1 MNRSAYAFIP
11 LLVLLTLVACTP
23 NPAPATPANNENPTT
38 MPPTATSIPSVKPT
52 STPEPTPTLTP
63 TPIPPTSE
71 PEPTPWQPQRPDQ
84 PCEPSGSKTC
94 NLLYIL
100 ADQYDDEHILKT
112 CHHFET
118 AGYTTHVAS
127 NTLDVVHGFH
137 ECYEF
142 TPAYPDLLLEDVDV
156 ANYDAILFVGSD
168 GVSIDLHNDPLAH
181 RIAQDALEQ
190 GKVIVAVGDGPV
202 ILAKA
207 GLLEG
212 RTATVLRNIS
222 WYAVGDQ
229 WFNAIVRQGA
239 IYHWCGT
246 AC

>member
-1 MNRSAYAFIP
+1 
-11 LLVLLTLVACTP
+11 
-23 NPAPATPANNENPTT
+23 
-38 MPPTATSIPSVKPT
+38 
-52 STPEPTPTLTP
+52 
-63 TPIPPTSE
+63 
-71 PEPTPWQPQRPDQ
+71 
-84 PCEPSGSKTC
+84 
-94 NLLYIL
+94 
-100 ADQYDDEHILKT
+100 
-112 CHHFET
+112 
-118 AGYTTHVAS
+118 VAS

-239 IYHWCGT
+239 IYCDLSLVRDGLLIT
-246 AC
+246 ADFASVDLVWGVLETIMQSSG